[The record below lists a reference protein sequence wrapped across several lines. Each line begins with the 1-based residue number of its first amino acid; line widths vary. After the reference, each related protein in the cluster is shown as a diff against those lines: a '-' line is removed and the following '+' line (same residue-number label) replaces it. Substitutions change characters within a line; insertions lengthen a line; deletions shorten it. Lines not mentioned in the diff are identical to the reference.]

1 MKSVERSRVTWTR
14 AYAKTKAGTPFG
26 RSRMWRVA
34 ITIYCVYCDSVKTEE
49 DKGILEH
56 LVGWSFADRPR
67 SLFAKENTK
76 TIPVRTH
83 LKVYIL
89 VLGLVWCLLPL
100 GWCRILLSK
109 IEIPALFIY
118 TYIHTLIFCMTSF
131 LSLVALRKGR
141 MYVSEIVIATAML
154 QN

>member
-89 VLGLVWCLLPL
+89 VLGKKN
-100 GWCRILLSK
+100 G
-109 IEIPALFIY
+109 
-118 TYIHTLIFCMTSF
+118 
-131 LSLVALRKGR
+131 LRKQKKRCG
-141 MYVSEIVIATAML
+141 VSSLWVGVEFS
-154 QN
+154 